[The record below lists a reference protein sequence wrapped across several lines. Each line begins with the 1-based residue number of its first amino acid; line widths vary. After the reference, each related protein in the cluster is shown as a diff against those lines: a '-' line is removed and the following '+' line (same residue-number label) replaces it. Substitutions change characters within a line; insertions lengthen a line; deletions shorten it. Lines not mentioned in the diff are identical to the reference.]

1 MVTNK
6 KSSLSDDAKLS
17 MLRIL
22 VDYLKSTPPL
32 NLIIH
37 MIYITVICG
46 ILSASYIL
54 AFHWNDVVTFYTAYQ
69 EQTTNEERFELD
81 LDTDTQVNYK
91 LQSLI
96 TEVDGMRAYVYRYHG
111 KLDTVSGVPFLYQ
124 SNIFEIISPG
134 AARLM
139 NYEQRVPTGI
149 HMAMNNEFVK
159 DRCMLIK
166 DTTTDKD
173 SQNYYVYT
181 SRNAM
186 AVERC
191 PIFLDNGDLFGFV
204 GIDWDTSVDSD
215 TTPTGKLHTVA
226 TELGKIFSKIQQQ

>member
-1 MVTNK
+1 MVINK
-6 KSSLSDDAKLS
+6 KSSFNNDARLS
-17 MLRIL
+17 MLQIL
-22 VDYLKSTPPL
+22 VDYLKTTHPL

-46 ILSASYIL
+46 ILSTSYVM
-54 AFHWNDVVTFYTAYQ
+54 AFHWNDVVTMYNNYV
-69 EQTTNEERFELD
+69 EQVAGEERYELD
-81 LDTDTQVNYK
+81 LDTNTQVNYK
-91 LQSLI
+91 LQTLL

-111 KLDTVSGVPFLYQ
+111 NLDTVSGVPFFYQ

-139 NYEQRVPTGI
+139 DYEQRVPAGI

-166 DTTTDKD
+166 DTTTDNN
-173 SQNYYVYT
+173 SQNYYIYT

-186 AVERC
+186 AIERC
-191 PIFLDNGDLFGFV
+191 PIFLSNGDLFGFV
-204 GIDWDTSVDSD
+204 GIDWDTPIEN
-215 TTPTGKLHTVA
+215 TENLTGKLHTVA
-226 TELGKIFSKIQQQ
+226 ADLGIIFSKIAKE

>member
-17 MLRIL
+17 MLQIL
-22 VDYLKSTPPL
+22 VDYLKSTSPL
-32 NLIIH
+32 NLFIH

-46 ILSASYIL
+46 ILSSSYIL

-69 EQTTNEERFELD
+69 EQSSGDTELKLD
-81 LDTDTQVNYK
+81 LDTNTQVNYK
-91 LQSLI
+91 LQSLL

-111 KLDTVSGVPFLYQ
+111 KLDTVSGVPFFYQ
-124 SNIFEIISPG
+124 TNIFEIISPG

-139 NYEQRVPTGI
+139 NYEQRVPAGI

-166 DTTTDKD
+166 DTTTDVD
-173 SQNYYVYT
+173 SQNYYFYT

-186 AVERC
+186 AIERC

-204 GIDWDTSVDSD
+204 GIDWDAPIENTDIL
-215 TTPTGKLHTVA
+215 TGKLHTVA
-226 TELGKIFSKIQQQ
+226 AELGKIFSEIPK

>member
-1 MVTNK
+1 MVNK
-6 KSSLSDDAKLS
+6 KPSLSDDAKLS
-17 MLRIL
+17 MLQIL
-22 VDYLKSTPPL
+22 VDYLKTTSPL
-32 NLIIH
+32 SLIIH

-46 ILSASYIL
+46 ILSSSYIL
-54 AFHWNDVVTFYTAYQ
+54 AFHWNDVVTFYTTYQ
-69 EQTTNEERFELD
+69 EQTVKNEQFSLD
-81 LDTDTQVNYK
+81 LDTNTQTNYK
-91 LQSLI
+91 LQTLL

-111 KLDTVSGVPFLYQ
+111 KLDTVSGVPFFYQ

-139 NYEQRVPTGI
+139 TYEQRVPAGI
-149 HMAMNNEFVK
+149 HMAMNNEFIK

-173 SQNYYVYT
+173 SQNYYFYT

-186 AVERC
+186 AIERC

-204 GIDWDTSVDSD
+204 GIDWDSPIENTDKL
-215 TTPTGKLHTVA
+215 TGKLHTVA
-226 TELGKIFSKIQQQ
+226 ADLGKIFSKLNQE